1 MRAPYSRA
9 WVRTV
14 RFRSIHRRRH
24 RHDRDAGHRV
34 TQTGCFEV
42 QQRAKME
49 EINKEQA
56 LIGKKVEAEAAGNVK
71 LLI

>member
-1 MRAPYSRA
+1 M
-9 WVRTV
+9 
-14 RFRSIHRRRH
+14 
-24 RHDRDAGHRV
+24 